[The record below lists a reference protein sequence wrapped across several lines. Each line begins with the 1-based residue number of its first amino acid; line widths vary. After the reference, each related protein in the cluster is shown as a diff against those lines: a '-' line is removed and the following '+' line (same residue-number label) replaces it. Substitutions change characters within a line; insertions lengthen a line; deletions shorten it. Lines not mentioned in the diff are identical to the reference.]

1 MAEKVKQKDFVEL
14 DFTATTPD
22 GIIFDTTSQTE
33 AKKAELNIKE
43 VKPLAL
49 AIGSNMIIPG
59 LDKSLEGK
67 ELNKEY
73 KETFEPEQA
82 FGKRNPQLIKMVPLK
97 AFIEQKI
104 QPQRGLT
111 LSLDGR
117 FAKIISVSGGR
128 VLVDF
133 NNPLSG
139 KQVTYKFK
147 INKKITD
154 PKEKINSLQDYFFKQ
169 RFDFDTKDK
178 KIIFKTEDK
187 IKPLIEMMAKPFE
200 DILGIK
206 VEAELLAKDKKDKS
220 SLVESEQKVKEPKV
234 EEKKEEVKEKEKD
247 FLKKSSQ

>member
-1 MAEKVKQKDFVEL
+1 MAEKIKQKDFVEL
-14 DFTATTPD
+14 DFTATTLD
-22 GIIFDTTSQTE
+22 GIVFDTTSQTE

-49 AIGSNMIIPG
+49 AVGSNMIIPG

-73 KETFEPEQA
+73 KETFEQEQA

-206 VEAELLAKDKKDKS
+206 VE
-220 SLVESEQKVKEPKV
+220 V
-234 EEKKEEVKEKEKD
+234 EKKEEKKKEVKEKDETKTP
-247 FLKKSSQ
+247 